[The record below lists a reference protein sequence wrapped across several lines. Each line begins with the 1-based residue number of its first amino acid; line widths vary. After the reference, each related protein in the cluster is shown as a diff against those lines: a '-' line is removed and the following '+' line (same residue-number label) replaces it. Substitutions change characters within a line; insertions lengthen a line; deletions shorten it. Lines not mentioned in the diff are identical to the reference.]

1 MGVQY
6 IIKIKMVQVEGRHL
20 RVSFLYDFY
29 HQQGDTNYYICLYH
43 PLLMRLDFT
52 VVEVLDFS
60 LSVPILLEHPV
71 ICRQN
76 VANKNNINNFFN
88 KSSYMH
94 KTPYVTKQT

>member
-1 MGVQY
+1 
-6 IIKIKMVQVEGRHL
+6 
-20 RVSFLYDFY
+20 
-29 HQQGDTNYYICLYH
+29 
-43 PLLMRLDFT
+43 MRLDFT

-88 KSSYMH
+88 KSSYLH
-94 KTPYVTKQT
+94 INPRNNLSSFTLYFDYTKQSSRFSYLILTNSLSKGYFKILA

>member
-1 MGVQY
+1 M
-6 IIKIKMVQVEGRHL
+6 ILTSIK
-20 RVSFLYDFY
+20 
-29 HQQGDTNYYICLYH
+29 GDTNYYICLYH

-52 VVEVLDFS
+52 VVKVLDFS

>member
-1 MGVQY
+1 MGVFSLWK
-6 IIKIKMVQVEGRHL
+6 ISITFFLWLLTSIK
-20 RVSFLYDFY
+20 
-29 HQQGDTNYYICLYH
+29 GDTNYYICLYH

-52 VVEVLDFS
+52 VVKVLDFS

-88 KSSYMH
+88 KSSYIH

>member
-29 HQQGDTNYYICLYH
+29 HQQRVI
-43 PLLMRLDFT
+43 RLDFT